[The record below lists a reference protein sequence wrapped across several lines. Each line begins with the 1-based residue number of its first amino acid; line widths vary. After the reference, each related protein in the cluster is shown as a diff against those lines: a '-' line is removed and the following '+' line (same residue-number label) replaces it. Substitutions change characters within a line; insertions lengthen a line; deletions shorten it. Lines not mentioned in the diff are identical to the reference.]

1 MKFSYEEEKDE
12 DLIRQIREGNE
23 AASDYLLEKYKD
35 MVRARARAMF
45 LAGGD
50 TDDLIQEGMIG
61 LFKAIRDYS
70 PDRGSSFRTFAGLC
84 VERQMLSA
92 VQTSNRKKHSPLNS
106 SVLLDEGTETEMLE
120 SGRTG
125 DNPEELIISQENE
138 MAFIN
143 EIRESLSP
151 LENRVLALYLDG
163 NSYEAIGKQLGKSS
177 KSVDNALKRVRIKVR
192 ARIQM

>member
-92 VQTSNRKKHSPLNS
+92 VQNSNRKKHSPLNS

-151 LENRVLALYLDG
+151 LENQVLALYLDG